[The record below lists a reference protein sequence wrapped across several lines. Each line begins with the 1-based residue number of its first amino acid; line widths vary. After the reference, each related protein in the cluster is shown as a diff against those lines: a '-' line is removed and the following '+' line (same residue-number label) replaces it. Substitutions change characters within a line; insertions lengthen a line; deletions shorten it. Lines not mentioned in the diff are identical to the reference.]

1 MSGISNRTD
10 SYNNTIVRIWLDA
23 VERENPENQ
32 PEIHH
37 RQMRLTD
44 TDRYTQIQ
52 SIEHIAPWNTLQ
64 RILGNRQDIDS
75 IAAQNYHT
83 GDNGN

>member
-1 MSGISNRTD
+1 M
-10 SYNNTIVRIWLDA
+10 
-23 VERENPENQ
+23 ERENPENQ

-75 IAAQNYHT
+75 IAATILAVAQNYHT
-83 GDNGN
+83 GDNGNIKS

>member
-1 MSGISNRTD
+1 MRWKEKIPKISLRFI
-10 SYNNTIVRIWLDA
+10 IVRL
-23 VERENPENQ
+23 
-32 PEIHH
+32 
-37 RQMRLTD
+37 RLTD

-52 SIEHIAPWNTLQ
+52 SIEYIAPWNTLQ

>member
-1 MSGISNRTD
+1 MRWKEKIPKISLRFI
-10 SYNNTIVRIWLDA
+10 IVRL
-23 VERENPENQ
+23 
-32 PEIHH
+32 
-37 RQMRLTD
+37 RLTD

-52 SIEHIAPWNTLQ
+52 SIEYIAPWNTLQ

-75 IAAQNYHT
+75 IAATILAVAQNYHT